1 MSPSHT
7 PVLDLYFCFL
17 FFVTVVAGYFTNK
30 GYAKIERAAVLK
42 VRNQSR
48 RKRNET
54 IFSSLIFMLYMAFSH
69 LAVNAAWA
77 GVGRCHLRAGK
88 AASRY
93 VLIVA

>member
-42 VRNQSR
+42 STQSIEE
-48 RKRNET
+48 KKE
-54 IFSSLIFMLYMAFSH
+54 
-69 LAVNAAWA
+69 
-77 GVGRCHLRAGK
+77 
-88 AASRY
+88 
-93 VLIVA
+93 